1 MPIEAKDSAVFRAAI
16 GLGGNMGDVA
26 GAFARALATLDARA
40 DCGLVARSSVW
51 RTPPWGKT
59 DQPDFLNMCAILDT
73 TLAPHALLDAC
84 LALEADAGRVR
95 AEKWGPRVLD
105 IDLLAYGDLSVSD
118 ERLVVPHPRMFER
131 AFVLAPL
138 AEIAP
143 DLRIGGQRVSALAA
157 AIDRAGLR
165 VDEEATARLS
175 RAG

>member
-1 MPIEAKDSAVFRAAI
+1 LPIDPAAPDIARAAI

-26 GAFARALATLDARA
+26 AAFIMALRALDARD
-40 DCGLVARSSVW
+40 DCRVVARSSVW

-59 DQPDFLNMCAILDT
+59 DQPDFLNMCALLDT
-73 TLAPHALLDAC
+73 TLKPHALLDVC
-84 LALEADAGRVR
+84 LELETAAGRVR
-95 AEKWGPRVLD
+95 FERWGPRVLD

-143 DLRIGGQRVSALAA
+143 ALRIAGRDVASLAQACDRSGLGVDDAASKRV
-157 AIDRAGLR
+157 RA
-165 VDEEATARLS
+165 
-175 RAG
+175 